1 MFLGLWLTSAGRRT
15 RLVIPFSAGVLLGV
29 VFFGLLPELVEETGW
44 PVTVLFFAVG
54 YGLLFWINR
63 HVAPVCPSC
72 AHDHDHGAC
81 DTALHGFAAPLIGA
95 SMLHSFF
102 DGWSVATVQLA
113 SHRGIRLAVALAV
126 ALHKIPEGM
135 ALGAIVRASVAS
147 RATAL
152 FWSVSVEAA
161 TLVGGVLGLAIAP
174 RLGTAWITYP
184 LGDGRRMAVLPGR
197 ARRPRGVEAAR
208 SGARVRYRPD
218 RRSRG
223 RGVAAGRRNPGSARS
238 TPATIKIPLAMSL
251 RFYNTLTQQTSEFA
265 PRRDNTVRMYTCGPT
280 VYDFAHIGNFRTF
293 TFYGYSAA
301 VAARSAAS
309 GSTTS

>member
-1 MFLGLWLTSAGRRT
+1 MSATLLTIGIGPPLFATLIGVAGVFLGLWLTSAGRRT

-29 VFFGLLPELVEETGW
+29 VLFGLLPELIEETGW
-44 PVTVLFFAVG
+44 PLTVALFAAG

-63 HVAPVCPSC
+63 HVAPVCPTCS
-72 AHDHDHGAC
+72 HNHDHGAC

-113 SHRGIRLAVALAV
+113 SHHGIRLAVALAV

-147 RATAL
+147 RAAAL

-161 TLVGGVLGLAIAP
+161 TLVGGILGLAIAP

-184 LGDGRRMAVLPGR
+184 LGIAAGWLFYLGAHAVHEEWKRRGAVPASVTALAG
-197 ARRPRGVEAAR
+197 AAGAAALQQGVE
-208 SGARVRYRPD
+208 SW
-218 RRSRG
+218 
-223 RGVAAGRRNPGSARS
+223 
-238 TPATIKIPLAMSL
+238 
-251 RFYNTLTQQTSEFA
+251 
-265 PRRDNTVRMYTCGPT
+265 
-280 VYDFAHIGNFRTF
+280 FR
-293 TFYGYSAA
+293 
-301 VAARSAAS
+301 
-309 GSTTS
+309 